1 MPAPEHDGRMIS
13 LSGQPVATRSGGAIA
28 PAVAAIRL
36 LMLTGCRK
44 SEILTLRW
52 DDMALGEA
60 EQRLA
65 DSKTGARVVSLS
77 QPAVKLLASL
87 PCLPGNPWSFR
98 QEAGTHLSKLD
109 DAWAAVRSR
118 AGLHDVRLHDLRH
131 SFASRALMLGENL
144 PMIGRL
150 LGHRKVE
157 TTARYAHL
165 AFESVREA
173 AERIAEEHCVRHS
186 G

>member
-1 MPAPEHDGRMIS
+1 MTRSLGLKRFTARCSPMPAPEPGGSMIG
-13 LSGQPVATRSGGAIA
+13 LSGQPVATRSGGATA

-52 DDMALGEA
+52 ENVALDEA
-60 EQRLA
+60 ELRLA

-87 PCLPGNPWSFR
+87 PCLPGNPWVIPGR
-98 QEAGTHLSKLD
+98 KPGTHLSKLD

-118 AGLHDVRLHDLRH
+118 AGLHDVRLHDLRRSCAVPGNFH
-131 SFASRALMLGENL
+131 ALKY
-144 PMIGRL
+144 RL
-150 LGHRKVE
+150 SIYFSILYQCSPQP
-157 TTARYAHL
+157 A
-165 AFESVREA
+165 
-173 AERIAEEHCVRHS
+173 
-186 G
+186 